1 MLKVIGR
8 WLATAIPI
16 VLVASVLTFL
26 LTSFI
31 PGDPARTILG
41 INAPQDQVDAL
52 REQLGLDL
60 PLPLQYWNW
69 LTGVL
74 HGDLGRSIITWGQVS
89 SELSGRFSVTLSL
102 MSVGLV
108 VIAGFGVTLG
118 LLSAIKGG
126 VLGKIVDV
134 LSLVGLAVP
143 GFWLGLVLVAVFA
156 VALPIFPAT
165 GYVQFSVSPA
175 KWALSLAL
183 PILTLALTGTAG
195 LAKQTRTSVRDELD
209 KDYVRMLRAR
219 GLSSRR
225 VFLHVIRN
233 ASAPIIT
240 VIGLLFIG
248 LVSGAVLLETVFVL
262 PGLGSLTVSAIKS
275 HDIPVILGVTL
286 VLSVVVVSVNLAV
299 EICYALLNPRV
310 RA

>member
-1 MLKVIGR
+1 MLKVMGR

-16 VLVASVLTFL
+16 VLVASVLTFI
-26 LTSFI
+26 LTSFV

-41 INAPQDQVDAL
+41 INAPEAQVEAL

-74 HGDLGRSIITWGQVS
+74 HGDLGRSIVTWGKVS
-89 SELSGRFSVTLSL
+89 TELGSRLSVTLSL
-102 MSVGLV
+102 MSIGLV
-108 VIAGFGVTLG
+108 VVATFGVSLG

-126 VLGKIVDV
+126 VFGKVVDV

-143 GFWLGLVLVAVFA
+143 GFWLGLVLVAAFA
-156 VALPIFPAT
+156 VAIPIFPAT
-165 GYVQFSVSPA
+165 GYIRFSDSPSG
-175 KWALSLAL
+175 WAMSLAL
-183 PILTLALTGTAG
+183 PIITLALTGTAG
-195 LAKQTRTSVRDELD
+195 LAKQTRTSVMDELG

-219 GLSSRR
+219 GLSERR

-233 ASAPIIT
+233 AGAPIIT

-275 HDIPVILGVTL
+275 HDIPLILGVTL
-286 VLSVVVVSVNLAV
+286 VLSIVVVTVNLVV